1 MPDETVYAR
10 LDAQEGR
17 VARLEGMTDVV
28 TAVRADMAT
37 VAAAIDPN
45 LTEHVAELE
54 ARAERHALLL
64 SRLLESVP
72 LARRRENDD

>member
-37 VAAAIDPN
+37 VAAAIDPISPSMSPSSKPAPN
-45 LTEHVAELE
+45 GT
-54 ARAERHALLL
+54 
-64 SRLLESVP
+64 P
-72 LARRRENDD
+72 CC